1 MTQGTGGGGGR
12 GAAAPQGIGMQQL
25 AGGQQQ
31 QGFAGFEEDSSMLA
45 AMRHAGQ
52 VFKEFDQAVMQPVFG
67 GPAGPPPPPTGG
79 EGGEGGS
86 SHPL

>member
-1 MTQGTGGGGGR
+1 
-12 GAAAPQGIGMQQL
+12 MQQL
-25 AGGQQQ
+25 AGGQQP
-31 QGFAGFEEDSSMLA
+31 QGFAGFKEDSSMLA
-45 AMRHAGQ
+45 VMRHAGQ

-67 GPAGPPPPPTGG
+67 GPAGPRSPPAGG